1 MHMLMRL
8 VELLRL
14 LTIVALASPLAVFAD
29 LNSGLVALYTFD
41 GNGINSA
48 GPGLNLNGHD
58 VTYGSGLFGQAASFN
73 GQSSY
78 FESADNVPITGNQ
91 SRTIDV
97 WLNANSFTGR
107 GNLVAWGPWQQAGDS
122 FGTYLLDPS
131 VGQAWATF
139 YWRDH
144 SSGPAPFTY
153 AFGEWINL
161 AIVYDGLVDAVSFY
175 LNGNDVGSFISW
187 GDTGTLVNTVS
198 TPMKVGYN
206 SPGVPPGSD
215 PWYTPWNGLMDN
227 LRIYNRALTPA
238 EVQALATVPEPSAL
252 SILALAPVIGML
264 LRGRKLAIT
273 GRRCALLESA

>member
-8 VELLRL
+8 VKLLRL

-122 FGTYLLDPS
+122 FGTYLLDPTW
-131 VGQAWATF
+131 VKP
-139 YWRDH
+139 
-144 SSGPAPFTY
+144 GPLSIGAIIPAAPRR
-153 AFGEWINL
+153 L
-161 AIVYDGLVDAVSFY
+161 
-175 LNGNDVGSFISW
+175 
-187 GDTGTLVNTVS
+187 
-198 TPMKVGYN
+198 
-206 SPGVPPGSD
+206 
-215 PWYTPWNGLMDN
+215 LM
-227 LRIYNRALTPA
+227 
-238 EVQALATVPEPSAL
+238 PSANG
-252 SILALAPVIGML
+252 STWRSFMTDWWM
-264 LRGRKLAIT
+264 R
-273 GRRCALLESA
+273 